1 MNMVADGSS
10 SSRALCGAR
19 SGARLKR
26 PWPTTRYSAGPC
38 RPRSSITP
46 ISALRWPIRSDSGS
60 VKAPAIGVNLRA
72 PPIKRLR
79 RRLTSLRPRRDLA
92 GIVLHDPASTAFLP
106 ALINFKGYVALQAW
120 RVSNWLWQQ
129 NRRDLGLLLQS
140 ESSDSLQVSIHPSA
154 SIGTAV
160 FLDHATGVV
169 IGSFVTIGDEVT
181 ILQNVTIGRNVETPN
196 RARKIGRG
204 VLLSTG
210 NHSRRHQHRRLCQD
224 RRGIGRD
231 VRRAKRLYGGRCTRA
246 PDQLPR
252 TGSSLNP
259 GSVAPNKLA
268 QIPHPVTVRRHRRNP
283 RR

>member
-10 SSRALCGAR
+10 SSRALWRSIRREAETALANDPIFGRSLSAAILDHSDLGAAVVYQIGQR
-19 SGARLKR
+19 LGKSASDRRQFARAANQAVAASPDLVE
-26 PWPTTRYSAGPC
+26 AA
-38 RPRSSITP
+38 PRS
-46 ISALRWPIRSDSGS
+46 RGNRSSRPGIDGIF
-60 VKAPAIGVNLRA
+60 AGAHQFQGVRCVA
-72 PPIKRLR
+72 
-79 RRLTSLRPRRDLA
+79 SLAR
-92 GIVLHDPASTAFLP
+92 VL
-106 ALINFKGYVALQAW
+106 
-120 RVSNWLWQQ
+120 
-129 NRRDLGLLLQS
+129 
-140 ESSDSLQVSIHPSA
+140 
-154 SIGTAV
+154 
-160 FLDHATGVV
+160 
-169 IGSFVTIGDEVT
+169 GSFVTIGDEVT

>member
-10 SSRALCGAR
+10 SSGALWRSIRREAETALANDPIFGRSLSASILDHSDLGAAVAYQIGQRLGKSASDRRQFARAANQAFAASPDLVEA
-19 SGARLKR
+19 A
-26 PWPTTRYSAGPC
+26 
-38 RPRSSITP
+38 
-46 ISALRWPIRSDSGS
+46 
-60 VKAPAIGVNLRA
+60 
-72 PPIKRLR
+72 
-79 RRLTSLRPRRDLA
+79 RRDLA

-154 SIGTAV
+154 SIDWA
-160 FLDHATGVV
+160 
-169 IGSFVTIGDEVT
+169 ER
-181 ILQNVTIGRNVETPN
+181 RNPEPCAQDWQ
-196 RARKIGRG
+196 RRPAQHGG
-204 VLLSTG
+204 H
-210 NHSRRHQHRRLCQD
+210 HSRRHQHRRLCQD

-259 GSVAPNKLA
+259 GSVARTSWQRTPTRLPSGAIAELHVGNLA
-268 QIPHPVTVRRHRRNP
+268 LTMISVWLGA
-283 RR
+283 